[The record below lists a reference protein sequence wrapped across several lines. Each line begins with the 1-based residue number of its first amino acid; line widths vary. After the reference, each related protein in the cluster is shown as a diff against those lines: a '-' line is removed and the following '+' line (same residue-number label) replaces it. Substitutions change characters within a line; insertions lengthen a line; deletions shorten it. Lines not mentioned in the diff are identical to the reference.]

1 MQNFIKQTFNKIH
14 LINYFILHH
23 RFYILLLTC
32 FFCLNVSAKKI
43 EKDKVILQLKWKNQ
57 FQFAGYYAALEK
69 GYYKDVG
76 LDVEIKE
83 IGKAESTIDAVLNG
97 KAQYGIGGAELV
109 IHYMNGEPIIVLTC
123 ILQNSPSSLLV
134 KSSNNL
140 NTLNDLIGKTIEID
154 KEQSGIE
161 IIAMLLKA
169 GIKSNQ
175 YKTLAS
181 SYSLNNILANR
192 VDAIEIYTSNE
203 PFFLDKFGI
212 PYKLFTPREY
222 GINFYSDCL
231 FTTRNEVE
239 RHPERVKKF
248 RQASLKGWNY
258 ALDHPEEIA
267 NLILT
272 KYQSTKTYEHLLFE
286 AEEMRKLINPEF
298 IDIGHC
304 NKERWLNIVEVLSQQ
319 GLIKNHRNID
329 DFVYNPD
336 YNYNVYTIRIL
347 LVILSVL
354 TVITFYLIYY
364 TLKLRSDKNTLTS
377 QSEDANKKTDN
388 LIEEIRRLNSEIK
401 KLNSKS
407 QVS

>member
-1 MQNFIKQTFNKIH
+1 MQNFLLQTNKKIH
-14 LINYFILHH
+14 LIKFFISYP
-23 RFYILLLTC
+23 RFYLLILTC
-32 FFCLNVSAKKI
+32 IISLNASAKKI

-69 GYYKDVG
+69 GYYKEVG

-83 IGKAESTIDAVLNG
+83 IGKSESTVDEVLNG
-97 KAQYGIGGAELV
+97 KAQYGVGGAELV
-109 IHYMNGEPIIVLTC
+109 IRYMNGEPLLVLAC
-123 ILQNSPSSLLV
+123 IFQNSPSSLLV
-134 KSSNNL
+134 KSANNI
-140 NTLNDLIGKTIEID
+140 NVLNDLLDKTIEID
-154 KEQSGIE
+154 KGQSGIE

-169 GIKSNQ
+169 GIKPNQ

-181 SYSLNNILANR
+181 SYSLNNLLANR
-192 VDAIEIYTSNE
+192 VDAVEIYTSNE

-267 NLILT
+267 NIILT

-286 AEEMRKLINPEF
+286 AEEIRKLINPEF

-319 GLIKNHRNID
+319 GLIKKQKSID

-347 LVILSVL
+347 FVILSL
-354 TVITFYLIYY
+354 LIIITFYLIYY
-364 TLKLRSDKNTLTS
+364 ILKLKNDKNNLTA
-377 QSEDANKKTDN
+377 QSENTNKKTDN
-388 LIEEIRRLNSEIK
+388 LIEEIRRLNSEIN
-401 KLNSKS
+401 KLNSKN
-407 QVS
+407 QGY